1 MLYYESPQTAARNE
15 PCPARANS
23 WTSGWSA
30 VVEAPIGAVQLIQVN
45 NNVNIYEVNMKKRI
59 TILTICLLLA
69 FLLAFPKEALAAAR
83 EGLGLWL
90 DTLLPTLLP
99 FLILTGILLRTDG
112 ITRIVQPIAPFF
124 KVLTGLSGEGAY
136 AFVLGLLCG
145 YPMGAKLTADLY
157 HAGKISRQESEYL
170 LTFCNNPS
178 PAFLVTYVG
187 QICLE
192 GKVPVGF
199 LVGILFLSDMT
210 CMCFF
215 RFFVFRKKS
224 TPVLA
229 DLEST
234 ENRAAAQGGIL
245 DSVIMNSFE
254 TMAKLGGYILM
265 FSIIS
270 ACVSHFWFLPPG
282 GKYIFFGMIEVT
294 TGVHR
299 LLFSGF
305 PFRLRVLLALC
316 MSAFGGLCIV
326 AQTKSV
332 LGKDLS
338 LRSYASAKC
347 LNTAITAV
355 LTLLFL

>member
-1 MLYYESPQTAARNE
+1 M
-15 PCPARANS
+15 
-23 WTSGWSA
+23 
-30 VVEAPIGAVQLIQVN
+30 EAPIGAVQLIQVN

-157 HAGKISRQESEYL
+157 HAGKINRQESEYL
-170 LTFCNNPS
+170 LTCCNNPS

-224 TPVLA
+224 TPVLQTWNLQKTGQPHREA
-229 DLEST
+229 S
-234 ENRAAAQGGIL
+234 
-245 DSVIMNSFE
+245 
-254 TMAKLGGYILM
+254 
-265 FSIIS
+265 SI
-270 ACVSHFWFLPPG
+270 P
-282 GKYIFFGMIEVT
+282 
-294 TGVHR
+294 
-299 LLFSGF
+299 
-305 PFRLRVLLALC
+305 
-316 MSAFGGLCIV
+316 
-326 AQTKSV
+326 
-332 LGKDLS
+332 
-338 LRSYASAKC
+338 
-347 LNTAITAV
+347 
-355 LTLLFL
+355 

>member
-1 MLYYESPQTAARNE
+1 M
-15 PCPARANS
+15 
-23 WTSGWSA
+23 
-30 VVEAPIGAVQLIQVN
+30 EAPIGAVQLIQVN

-145 YPMGAKLTADLY
+145 SPMGAKLTADLY

-282 GKYIFFGMIEVT
+282 GKYIFFGMIAPSPC
-294 TGVHR
+294 GNACA
-299 LLFSGF
+299 
-305 PFRLRVLLALC
+305 P
-316 MSAFGGLCIV
+316 GLPW
-326 AQTKSV
+326 
-332 LGKDLS
+332 
-338 LRSYASAKC
+338 YY
-347 LNTAITAV
+347 
-355 LTLLFL
+355 

>member
-215 RFFVFRKKS
+215 RFFVFRKKKHACFGR
-224 TPVLA
+224 PGIY
-229 DLEST
+229 
-234 ENRAAAQGGIL
+234 RKQG
-245 DSVIMNSFE
+245 SR
-254 TMAKLGGYILM
+254 
-265 FSIIS
+265 
-270 ACVSHFWFLPPG
+270 
-282 GKYIFFGMIEVT
+282 
-294 TGVHR
+294 TGRHPR
-299 LLFSGF
+299 
-305 PFRLRVLLALC
+305 FRDHEQ
-316 MSAFGGLCIV
+316 F
-326 AQTKSV
+326 
-332 LGKDLS
+332 
-338 LRSYASAKC
+338 
-347 LNTAITAV
+347 
-355 LTLLFL
+355 

>member
-1 MLYYESPQTAARNE
+1 M
-15 PCPARANS
+15 
-23 WTSGWSA
+23 
-30 VVEAPIGAVQLIQVN
+30 N
-45 NNVNIYEVNMKKRI
+45 NANIYEVNMKKRI
-59 TILTICLLLA
+59 IILTICLLLV

-136 AFVLGLLCG
+136 AFLLGLLCG

-157 HAGKISRQESEYL
+157 YAGKISRQESEYL
-170 LTFCNNPS
+170 LTFCSNPS

-192 GKVPVGF
+192 GKIPVST
-199 LVGILFLSDMT
+199 LAGILFLADMI

-215 RFFVFRKKS
+215 RFTVFRKKS
-224 TPVLA
+224 TPVFVPT
-229 DLEST
+229 DPVKSMT
-234 ENRAAAQGGIL
+234 SSKSSML

-270 ACVSHFWFLPPG
+270 ACVSHFWFLPSG
-282 GKYIFFGMIEVT
+282 GKYIFLGMIEVT
-294 TGVHR
+294 TGVHG

-305 PFRLRVLLALC
+305 PFQLRVLLALC
-316 MSAFGGLCIV
+316 MSAFGGLCIM

-338 LRSYASAKC
+338 LRPYASAKC
-347 LNTAITAV
+347 LNTAVTAV

>member
-1 MLYYESPQTAARNE
+1 M
-15 PCPARANS
+15 
-23 WTSGWSA
+23 
-30 VVEAPIGAVQLIQVN
+30 
-45 NNVNIYEVNMKKRI
+45 
-59 TILTICLLLA
+59 
-69 FLLAFPKEALAAAR
+69 
-83 EGLGLWL
+83 
-90 DTLLPTLLP
+90 
-99 FLILTGILLRTDG
+99 
-112 ITRIVQPIAPFF
+112 
-124 KVLTGLSGEGAY
+124 
-136 AFVLGLLCG
+136 
-145 YPMGAKLTADLY
+145 
-157 HAGKISRQESEYL
+157 
-170 LTFCNNPS
+170 
-178 PAFLVTYVG
+178 
-187 QICLE
+187 
-192 GKVPVGF
+192 GF

-282 GKYIFFGMIEVT
+282 GKYIFWGMIEVT
-294 TGVHR
+294 TGVHG

-338 LRSYASAKC
+338 LRPYASAKC